1 LNKRRIVI
9 VLQIFLLTISFISC
23 SREPTINAVIIHPTK
38 TQIIYVGMKQGVFKS
53 RDHGE
58 TWTAMNQGL
67 ESAPIRSLA
76 IDPVLSST
84 IYAGTFAEAVF
95 KSLDGGQ
102 IWRHANIGLKEHVS
116 VVNSFSFHPFNPKI
130 IYIGTTVGI
139 YKTTDAGGQWHEI
152 IKGMESVY
160 TVSLIVHP
168 KNPNKIFSG
177 TSGGMYKSLDA
188 GRHWIKINKGLIE
201 REVGSALSL
210 GVNSIVLDHE
220 DAKRLFI
227 GTSKGMFMSLDGGLS
242 WKPSGSGLSDDS
254 QYVAKILMDT
264 KDHRILYAGTGGGI
278 YKSIDSGETWQDSS
292 KGLGHMVLWSMAM
305 DPKNSNILYA
315 GTQGGLFKSTTAGK
329 EWFLLDVFGLKKEG
343 EGSKD

>member
-1 LNKRRIVI
+1 MNKSRIVI
-9 VLQIFLLTISFISC
+9 LFQIFLLGISSVSC
-23 SREPTINAVIIHPTK
+23 SRQPTINAVLIHPTK

-58 TWTAMNQGL
+58 TWTAMNEGL
-67 ESAPIRSLA
+67 ENAPIRSLA

-95 KSLDGGQ
+95 KSFDGGQ

-116 VVNSFSFHPFNPKI
+116 VVNSFSFHPFNPNV

-160 TVSLIVHP
+160 TVSLLINP
-168 KNPNKIFSG
+168 KIPNLMFSG
-177 TSGGMYKSLDA
+177 TSGGMYKSLNA
-188 GRHWIKINKGLIE
+188 GKRWIKINKGLIE
-201 REVGSALSL
+201 KEVGSALSL
-210 GVNSIVLDHE
+210 GVNSIVLDHQN
-220 DAKRLFI
+220 DKRLFI
-227 GTSKGMFMSLDGGLS
+227 GTSKGMFISIDGGLS
-242 WKPSGSGLSDDS
+242 WKPSGFGLSDNS
-254 QYVAKILMDT
+254 QYVAKILMDP

-278 YKSIDSGETWQDSS
+278 YKSVDLGETWQHSS
-292 KGLGHMVLWSMAM
+292 KGLGHMVQWSMVM

-315 GTQGGLFKSTTAGK
+315 GTQVGLFKTITGGK
-329 EWFLLDVFGLKKEG
+329 EWFLLDVFGLEK
-343 EGSKD
+343 